1 MDMIYKIDVALIV
14 VSLVVLM
21 GIVGYANPLVIS
33 PIDDYETSETE
44 ILFSIEKADVLLID
58 DNFDF
63 TTPDEYSLEDGLRI
77 NLKPGKYYWKAVGI
91 LESEIRTLT
100 INTEINLLL
109 EFDGEGYSVRNAG
122 NVRLNV
128 DVYNGTDLVE
138 KVKVVVSDSIAV
150 EGDKF
155 VGGQDE

>member
-1 MDMIYKIDVALIV
+1 MEMIYKIDVALIV

-21 GIVGYANPLVIS
+21 GVVGYANPLVIS

-100 INTEINLLL
+100 INTEINLFNIFIISNNKNLA
-109 EFDGEGYSVRNAG
+109 FSR
-122 NVRLNV
+122 
-128 DVYNGTDLVE
+128 
-138 KVKVVVSDSIAV
+138 SIS
-150 EGDKF
+150 
-155 VGGQDE
+155 